1 MLPYSNQWKFNI
13 NLFQHFRYC
22 CTLSRVRQ
30 SLGGIW
36 VCRSLKQACKEGL
49 GNGTPDNYLKDHRL
63 HGFIE
68 TEH

>member
-1 MLPYSNQWKFNI
+1 M
-13 NLFQHFRYC
+13 
-22 CTLSRVRQ
+22 
-30 SLGGIW
+30 SLAEFGWDLGLQE
-36 VCRSLKQACKEGL
+36 LKQACKEGL